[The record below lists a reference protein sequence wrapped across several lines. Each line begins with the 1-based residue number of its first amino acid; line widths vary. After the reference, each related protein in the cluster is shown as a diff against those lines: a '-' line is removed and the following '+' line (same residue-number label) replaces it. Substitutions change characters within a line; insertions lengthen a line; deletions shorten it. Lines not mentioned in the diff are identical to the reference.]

1 MRNQNG
7 VNENALLIRR
17 TILHDLSV
25 LVICRTMQIS
35 SRPTE
40 IIIYFWKQKVAICVV
55 DKFHYSESNY
65 IPDFWLTLGG

>member
-17 TILHDLSV
+17 TILHD

-55 DKFHYSESNY
+55 DKFHYWESNY